1 MGFWDIVIIVAV
13 LAPIIYLFIRLR
25 IKRSG
30 TTADLFVTSYGA
42 TDAFFHNEQ
51 KQAIE
56 TIADTNAHKK
66 MEEQSAGDDKDKN
79 VQRAKRKK

>member
-1 MGFWDIVIIVAV
+1 MDFLDIIIIIAV
-13 LAPIIYLFIRLR
+13 LAPFIYLFIRLR

-51 KQAIE
+51 KHAIE

-79 VQRAKRKK
+79 MKNDE

>member
-1 MGFWDIVIIVAV
+1 MGFWDIVIIIAV
-13 LAPIIYLFIRLR
+13 LAPVIYLFIRLR

-30 TTADLFVTSYGA
+30 TTADLFITSYGA

-66 MEEQSAGDDKDKN
+66 MEDQSLGDDKDKN
-79 VQRAKRKK
+79 AEKKG